1 MPHQSPP
8 QHIGTLNENPLH
20 AGLKEWCSRPGDEV
34 EVPVDGYLVDIV
46 RGELLIEVQT
56 RSFYAIRDK
65 LRRLASNHPVRLVH
79 PLAADKWLV
88 KLADDGDGVQDRRRS
103 PKHCT
108 ALDVFDELVSCPALL
123 AESGFSLHVVLT
135 EEEEVRRHE
144 EGRAWRRKGWIIV
157 ERRLLDVV
165 DDVLLETPADF
176 RGLLPDDLPE
186 PFTTADLANR
196 ASIRR
201 RLAQKMA
208 YSMREMGAITQT
220 GKRGNAYLYTRQS
233 A

>member
-1 MPHQSPP
+1 VTPQTPS

-20 AGLKEWCSRPGDEV
+20 AGLKEWCARPGDQV

-46 RGELLIEVQT
+46 RGDLLIEVQT

-65 LRRLASNHPVRLVH
+65 LRALAAEHPVRLVH
-79 PLAADKWLV
+79 PLAADKWIV
-88 KLADDGDGVQDRRRS
+88 KLADDDSSVQDRRRS

-123 AESGFSLHVVLT
+123 AEPGFSLQVLLT
-135 EEEEVRRHE
+135 QEEEVRRHE
-144 EGRAWRRKGWIIV
+144 EGRAWRRKGWLIV

-176 RGLLPDDLPE
+176 RALLPDDLPE
-186 PFTTADLANR
+186 PFTTADLAEA
-196 ASIRR
+196 ASIRH

-208 YSMREMGAITQT
+208 YSLRKMDAITQT
-220 GKRGNAYLYTRQS
+220 GKRGNAYLYTRQHG
-233 A
+233 